1 MNMIK
6 LQWNIAVVEGSI
18 TDETKQAF
26 DNNRTKGI
34 NKGSFKPLYKNNLG
48 YFIKVGRKEI
58 YLSDEQIKQFKE
70 QRKTINKN
78 NNNTKESFGI
88 E

>member
-1 MNMIK
+1 MITGFSYDTTTGEW
-6 LQWNIAVVEGSI
+6 LVDYWTVC
-18 TDETKQAF
+18 
-26 DNNRTKGI
+26 KGI

-70 QRKTINKN
+70 QRKN
-78 NNNTKESFGI
+78 NRLDIGREDALD
-88 E
+88 

>member
-1 MNMIK
+1 
-6 LQWNIAVVEGSI
+6 
-18 TDETKQAF
+18 
-26 DNNRTKGI
+26 
-34 NKGSFKPLYKNNLG
+34 
-48 YFIKVGRKEI
+48 VGRKEI